1 MLNRLSNEQELT
13 VFELKNKK
21 GCEDKPDWEKM
32 FAKDISDKRLLT
44 KTYKEFLKHNSK
56 KMNNVILKWA
66 KDLNRHLI
74 KEDMQIVNKH
84 IQKWRASHVIKQLQI
99 KTRDTTTH
107 LLEWPKSKT
116 LTVLNTD
123 ENVE

>member
-1 MLNRLSNEQELT
+1 
-13 VFELKNKK
+13 
-21 GCEDKPDWEKM
+21 M

-66 KDLNRHLI
+66 KDLNSHLI

-116 LTVLNTD
+116 LTTPNAG
-123 ENVE
+123 

>member
-13 VFELKNKK
+13 VFELKNTK
-21 GCEDKPDWEKM
+21 GCEDKPDWEKI

-44 KTYKEFLKHNSK
+44 KIYKEFLKHNSK

-66 KDLNRHLI
+66 KDLNRHLV
-74 KEDMQIVNKH
+74 KENMQIVNKH

-99 KTRDTTTH
+99 KTQDTTTH
-107 LLEWPKSKT
+107 LLECPKSKT
-116 LTVLNTD
+116 LTTPNAG
-123 ENVE
+123 

>member
-66 KDLNRHLI
+66 KDLNSHLI

-116 LTVLNTD
+116 LTTPNAG
-123 ENVE
+123 

>member
-116 LTVLNTD
+116 LTTPNAG
-123 ENVE
+123 